1 MQALFRRKPKIPS
14 EINALRLAI
23 RNISARYT
31 EVEHMRPKEHRERLH
46 LLGSIR
52 DDAIHVTE
60 EVNHRMMERYNR
72 RIQPYTFKK
81 GDRVWMRSRIDR
93 AKGKKLLHRWNE
105 PGTITWIGDWG
116 AAEVEDVYGETKMY
130 NLDDLKP
137 YFD

>member
-14 EINALRLAI
+14 EVNALRLAI
-23 RNISARYT
+23 QDISARYA
-31 EVEHMRPKEHRERLH
+31 EVEHMHPKEHRERLR

-52 DDAIHVTE
+52 DDAIRVTK
-60 EVNHRMMERYNR
+60 EVNHQMVQRYNR

-93 AKGKKLLHRWNE
+93 AKGKKLLHRWSG
-105 PGTITWIGDWG
+105 PGTITWLGDLG
-116 AAEVEDVYGETKMY
+116 AAEVEDVYGGTKMY

>member
-1 MQALFRRKPKIPS
+1 MQALFGRKPKIPS
-14 EINALRLAI
+14 EIIALRLAI
-23 RNISARYT
+23 RNISARYA
-31 EVEHMRPKEHRERLH
+31 EVEHMHPKKHRERLR

-52 DDAIHVTE
+52 DDAIHVIE

-72 RIQPYTFKK
+72 RIQPYAFKE
-81 GDRVWMRSRIDR
+81 GDRVWMRSRIDQ
-93 AKGKKLLHRWNE
+93 AKGKKLLHRWNG

-130 NLDDLKP
+130 ILDDLKP